1 MGKKVKNIKN
11 LNRLFRYEFQ
21 KPCNLIG
28 LEDLEDGQAYL
39 TKN

>member
-1 MGKKVKNIKN
+1 MGKKLKILKT
-11 LNRLFRYEFQ
+11 LIGFLDEFQ